1 MYTVD
6 ISIECICFRHKMARR
21 GVHPREA
28 HHLRG
33 CGRSPRLRQ
42 AAVSSDQNTLN
53 IFSHGPIGANQD
65 A

>member
-1 MYTVD
+1 
-6 ISIECICFRHKMARR
+6 MARR

-33 CGRSPRLRQ
+33 RGRSPRLRQ